1 MWGTISCDYWSEQ
14 NKKPVH
20 MALRTFTAGDKV
32 QKLKIKCLA
41 QIGINKSYYMQHK
54 EIWYGNKRDRYYC
67 PVQTPPFY

>member
-1 MWGTISCDYWSEQ
+1 
-14 NKKPVH
+14 

-54 EIWYGNKRDRYYC
+54 EI
-67 PVQTPPFY
+67 